1 MKSIWML
8 CQHLTHAYQSKRE
21 NVLYWLEIGSCWEV
35 IDSVSFIDIML
46 SPEETKAQLRKQRI
60 YVMGWSLSLHSSTDS
75 IDRVKILTI
84 CESKDYTSSSPF
96 KKLKISSNKRLMQT
110 HGTENIRMQQ
120 LYIKQIEL

>member
-1 MKSIWML
+1 MK
-8 CQHLTHAYQSKRE
+8 
-21 NVLYWLEIGSCWEV
+21 V

-60 YVMGWSLSLHSSTDS
+60 YVMSGSLSLHSSTDT
-75 IDRVKILTI
+75 IDRVKILTV

-110 HGTENIRMQQ
+110 HGTENTRMQK
-120 LYIKQIEL
+120 LYMKQIEL